1 MSESYCADAGFR
13 RVDVVPPQPGPSL
26 RCLLPEHWQRL
37 PVQAAF
43 PDFSDPAAL
52 MPLGA
57 FMADGGAMVL
67 SIGGR
72 PAPSQ
77 GSPESWL
84 PRLCR
89 QWGFEP
95 GVSAPVALSRE
106 RSAAGCTASQATTT
120 GPLHMRLALIEH
132 RGQWITV
139 AAMAPASRWATME
152 SALLSML
159 ATVELEGDGA
169 SAGRRPQCN

>member
-1 MSESYCADAGFR
+1 
-13 RVDVVPPQPGPSL
+13 
-26 RCLLPEHWQRL
+26 
-37 PVQAAF
+37 VQATL
-43 PDFSDPAAL
+43 PDFTDPSAL
-52 MPLGA
+52 MPMGA

-72 PAPSQ
+72 PAPLQ

-95 GVSAPVALSRE
+95 GVAAPVPISGE
-106 RSAAGCTASQATTT
+106 RSVAGCLASQATTT
-120 GPLHMRLALIEH
+120 GPLQMRLALIEH

-139 AAMAPASRWATME
+139 AAMAPASRWASTE

-159 ATVELEGDGA
+159 ATMELEGDGGA
-169 SAGRRPQCN
+169 SVNGRCPVCN

>member
-1 MSESYCADAGFR
+1 
-13 RVDVVPPQPGPSL
+13 
-26 RCLLPEHWQRL
+26 
-37 PVQAAF
+37 
-43 PDFSDPAAL
+43 
-52 MPLGA
+52 
-57 FMADGGAMVL
+57 MADGGAMVL

-72 PAPSQ
+72 PAPLQ

-95 GVSAPVALSRE
+95 GLAAPVPMSGE
-106 RSAAGCTASQATTT
+106 RSAAGCHASQATTT
-120 GPLHMRLALIEH
+120 GPLQMRLALIEH
-132 RGQWITV
+132 RRQWITV

-159 ATVELEGDGA
+159 ATMELEEDSEGTV
-169 SAGRRPQCN
+169 SGRCPVRN